1 MAITFGHP
9 ELQGLVNN
17 FGRFLEFDPV
27 LDYDRFFLDFDTILD
42 FDLFW
47 SFFRSVP
54 EADIVLHFN
63 PRLDQNKVIM
73 NDRKDGNWGVEEMQP
88 LIVMQSDSSAVRVFA
103 PGQTT
108 QILIECEAAH
118 LKVWSL
124 FTY

>member
-1 MAITFGHP
+1 MRESLFTFQLRSAEIRQIEGSS
-9 ELQGLVNN
+9 LMINSN
-17 FGRFLEFDPV
+17 FSFF
-27 LDYDRFFLDFDTILD
+27 RFFIT
-42 FDLFW
+42 
-47 SFFRSVP
+47 FRSVP

-118 LKVWSL
+118 LKV
-124 FTY
+124 

>member
-1 MAITFGHP
+1 MI
-9 ELQGLVNN
+9 NSN
-17 FGRFLEFDPV
+17 FSFF
-27 LDYDRFFLDFDTILD
+27 RFFIT
-42 FDLFW
+42 
-47 SFFRSVP
+47 FRSVP

-118 LKVWSL
+118 LKV
-124 FTY
+124 